1 MLLALPGELHRLCSL
16 RLPQLLLLLL
26 RCFLSNLW
34 KEDEVVVV
42 DCLGAVVVLMEL
54 ELLSVQDTL
63 AGEVVEVVEVALELC
78 HVLLPILNLW
88 CLTVSGPQSII
99 VVWVEN

>member
-1 MLLALPGELHRLCSL
+1 MRSLC
-16 RLPQLLLLLL
+16 LPQLLFLLF
-26 RCFLSNLW
+26 RCFLGNLW

-54 ELLSVQDTL
+54 ELLAVQDTL
-63 AGEVVEVVEVALELC
+63 ASEVVEVVEVTLELC

-88 CLTVSGPQSII
+88 CLTVGGPDSVI